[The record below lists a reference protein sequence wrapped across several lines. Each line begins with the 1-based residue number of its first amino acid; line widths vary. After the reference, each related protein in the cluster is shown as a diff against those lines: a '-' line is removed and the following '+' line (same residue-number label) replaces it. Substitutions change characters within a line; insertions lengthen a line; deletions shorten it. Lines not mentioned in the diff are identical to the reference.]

1 MIAAAFIAPIIDA
14 PGVAILPAPDATTT
28 IAPLR
33 RAIVA
38 GAMAGNSW
46 HASQMAGYR
55 RGVVIG
61 ININK

>member
-38 GAMAGNSW
+38 GAMAGNS
-46 HASQMAGYR
+46 
-55 RGVVIG
+55 
-61 ININK
+61 